1 MLWGLIEQSGY
12 LVYVPASRATPLARR
27 PGRMQIYGEPNWG
40 TWQWENVLKS
50 WIKFL
55 VTLIITIKIYNDP
68 HHHDNVIPIKVHIIL
83 DIVALACT
91 GWWSVHGGR
100 SGNRNE
106 RRALSVRCLFPEQCS
121 VSISIFQTNLKV
133 FVMNIPI
140 PDCTQAWISSPVSR
154 CLWCT
159 RRPHGQARK
168 REPTKVQELVCLQ
181 SGLTLV
187 IILPPAKVFL
197 SLAGWQQRSSQDNSP
212 GKPWRDTL
220 SRRHR
225 TCCAGPTDVW
235 NFEKRNHKFYWAAI
249 DDLISKAMLLLYI
262 WCQYRNH
269 DIYHSLVVWA
279 YCHCCS
285 FYHHNHH
292 NDHHHHHHLS
302 GVMFL
307 SW

>member
-1 MLWGLIEQSGY
+1 MFDLLKSHVILKFCQIKFVGPPPTHTESESVTDWPTSRPTDWNMGGARDAIASTNIEY
-12 LVYVPASRATPLARR
+12 IFHWAAIFLPASRATPLARR

-55 VTLIITIKIYNDP
+55 VTLIITIEIYNDP

-121 VSISIFQTNLKV
+121 VSIWIFQTNLKV

-235 NFEKRNHKFYWAAI
+235 DFDKEIMNSI
-249 DDLISKAMLLLYI
+249 GLL
-262 WCQYRNH
+262 
-269 DIYHSLVVWA
+269 
-279 YCHCCS
+279 
-285 FYHHNHH
+285 
-292 NDHHHHHHLS
+292 
-302 GVMFL
+302 
-307 SW
+307 